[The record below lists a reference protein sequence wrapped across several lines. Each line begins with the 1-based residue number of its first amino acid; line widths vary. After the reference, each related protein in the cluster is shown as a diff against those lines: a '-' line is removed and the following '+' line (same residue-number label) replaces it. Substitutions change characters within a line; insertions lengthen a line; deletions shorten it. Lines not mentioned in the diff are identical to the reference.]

1 MISDS
6 LTVFDPTGAIFA
18 QVSSAEDSTEDNTVI
33 SFIVPGLVG
42 VDPTQ
47 FTKSTILLEPGG
59 NALNGPY
66 SDVFGVALVQG
77 VFVLGFESDSEIGG
91 PPVDA
96 GPPSQFPNATYLQ
109 ETNGLFD
116 ATLYLSVA
124 LQDLGYRAVF
134 QSDLDAQSVPE
145 PATLTLLG
153 LGALGLAG
161 YAWRRKKQLLSAC

>member
-1 MISDS
+1 
-6 LTVFDPTGAIFA
+6 
-18 QVSSAEDSTEDNTVI
+18 
-33 SFIVPGLVG
+33 
-42 VDPTQ
+42 
-47 FTKSTILLEPGG
+47 
-59 NALNGPY
+59 
-66 SDVFGVALVQG
+66 VALVQG
-77 VFVLGFESDSEIGG
+77 VFVLGFESDSKIGG

-124 LQDLGYRAVF
+124 LQDSGFRAVF